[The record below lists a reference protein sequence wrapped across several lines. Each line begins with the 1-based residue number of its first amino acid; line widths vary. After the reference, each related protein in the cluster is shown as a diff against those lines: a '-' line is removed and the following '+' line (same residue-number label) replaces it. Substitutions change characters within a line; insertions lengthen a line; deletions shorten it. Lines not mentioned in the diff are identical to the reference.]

1 MASFGTEFVYN
12 STLRPP
18 ANGAHDSQSC
28 AITRG
33 SVPSDMVAFGSQHGS
48 AGPGLVQ
55 QRFATIQYPGTKE
68 LLVPRDGV
76 TPGWNEEFI
85 NLIAQHKRSHILRE
99 EPPTLQHFIQVAQVS
114 TYDCFNIC
122 IRSLSKN
129 GNRRTQ
135 TCFISYATRS
145 I

>member
-1 MASFGTEFVYN
+1 MASYPDDHVFQ
-12 STLRPP
+12 SSLRSP
-18 ANGAHDSQSC
+18 ARDAHDSRSC

-76 TPGWNEEFI
+76 TPGWHEEFT

-99 EPPTLQHFIQVAQVS
+99 EPDVDICYANVDGRFCSVRMPLCARPTLLPPLRHH
-114 TYDCFNIC
+114 
-122 IRSLSKN
+122 
-129 GNRRTQ
+129 
-135 TCFISYATRS
+135 
-145 I
+145 